1 MQQFSTPSAASDRVP
16 DQIPEARYSYYRRCQ
31 VFRKNGEQC
40 KASAEKGAHICYAH
54 AQQQAMALRRK
65 IETAVLLADVV
76 RRIRAR
82 GRPDFEVTDIF
93 MDFDAMQIT
102 LAVMAQAVID
112 GRIDCKAA
120 GRLAVGLQ
128 TAMKLLRMIH
138 RKRVSTP
145 EARRHAEQQE
155 LPQISAERR
164 RLDGRN
170 ASTAK
175 DTKEYGSQSTF
186 MISESRHFSEAS
198 EFSAGKEDHVHVIN
212 NHRRAERAV
221 IIRNGF
227 RRDVAH
233 APPEFKRAA

>member
-1 MQQFSTPSAASDRVP
+1 MDDRYSLEHPTESRKV
-16 DQIPEARYSYYRRCQ
+16 PEARYSYYRRCQ

-40 KASAEKGAHICYAH
+40 KGPAEKGSRICYAH
-54 AQQQAMALRRK
+54 AGEQAMALRRK
-65 IETAVLLADVV
+65 IETAVLLAEVV

-82 GRPDFEVTDIF
+82 GRPDFEVADIF

-102 LAVMAQAVID
+102 LAVVAQALIE

-128 TAMKLLRMIH
+128 TAMKVLRMVH
-138 RKRVSTP
+138 RKRTSTT
-145 EARRHAEQQE
+145 EARRRAEQQG
-155 LPQISAERR
+155 LPQISAESH

-175 DTKEYGSQSTF
+175 DMKEYGSQPTF

-198 EFSAGKEDHVHVIN
+198 EFSAGEEDHVHLMN
-212 NHRRAERAV
+212 NRRRAERAV
-221 IIRNGF
+221 MIRNGF
-227 RRDVAH
+227 RRNGAH

>member
-1 MQQFSTPSAASDRVP
+1 
-16 DQIPEARYSYYRRCQ
+16 
-31 VFRKNGEQC
+31 
-40 KASAEKGAHICYAH
+40 
-54 AQQQAMALRRK
+54 MALRRK
-65 IETAVLLADVV
+65 IETAVLLAEVV

-82 GRPDFEVTDIF
+82 GRPDFEVADIF

-102 LAVMAQAVID
+102 LEVMAQAVID

-138 RKRVSTP
+138 RKRVSAT
-145 EARRHAEQQE
+145 EARRHAEQQR
-155 LPQISAERR
+155 LPQISAEEH

-175 DTKEYGSQSTF
+175 DTKEYGSQPTF
-186 MISESRHFSEAS
+186 MISKSRHFSEAS
-198 EFSAGKEDHVHVIN
+198 EFSAGEEGHVYLMN
-212 NHRRAERAV
+212 NRRRAERAV

-227 RRDVAH
+227 RRNGAH